1 MVTGKGITGALR
13 YSMGQGNDPMTGE
26 RLELVPGETSRAE
39 LLGGQNFGFEVNS
52 ADRLELARRMM
63 EWNGLPE
70 NQAGKTRKLE
80 NDCLHASLSWGD
92 GQKPD
97 RAEMIEAAQSFLKA
111 VGLEKARAVFI
122 AHDDT
127 DHAHLHIV
135 ASRIDPETRR
145 SLRMDYDKIEGQK
158 WAVKWEKEHGQE
170 RNPAA
175 GINLH
180 GLIDAI
186 AQRDAEP
193 ILAHLTRDKATFSA
207 WDVNRVLRYGDLA
220 DAERD
225 KFRSEILGRQNVIGL
240 RETAEAPITRYTT
253 RDLLAAEMALQR
265 SAAALAD
272 DKSHGVKASRIE
284 KAIADFTLIPEQA
297 EALRHLTGAQG
308 FSILWGQAGT
318 GKSHTLKAARAAY
331 EAEGKNVIGLSW
343 QNNVVNQMRRDGFE
357 ANTIAGEMFAVEKGR
372 TRWNAKTVLV
382 IDEAGMISTEQLAR
396 VAAAAKQAG
405 AKLILAGDDR
415 QLGSIERGG
424 MFETLRQSHGPA
436 ILKEVQRNKAHAAAY
451 NEMHDYKFLDAL
463 KTFEKAGGIHWTTR
477 QSDTLKQMAERYTA
491 DVAAAPDKT
500 RFMFAI
506 KNVDVA
512 ALNHHARALHK
523 ARGDLGDDVTLKT
536 ATGDQQF
543 ATGDRIQFTGTSRKQ
558 AQKKAGLANG
568 AVGTVRKIDID
579 GDGRAR
585 LTVELDAPRGEKAQR
600 VSFVVGED
608 AKAGEFDSFKHGYA
622 GTIYRGQGRTL
633 DEVYVGHSAQWRS
646 SAAYVALTRHRE
658 AVHIFAS
665 RETVKDLDAMAEGMA
680 RTDNKRAA
688 TAYAIDEQSA
698 ARAELAKAVDE
709 YRPPAGSIEISGDA
723 GHMPAAT
730 IESAAPPAVEMPA
743 HAPEQAT
750 SEPAQGGDIAPQ
762 VSAGRA
768 LDALS
773 GVAHGVSRIAE
784 GVADL
789 AEGAVDLLAGFFGGG
804 SSAQTQQPEQERA
817 APQPQRAPTPAP
829 KQEQP
834 ATPRQ
839 EQRKEPPA
847 MSRPQTM
854 EEFRAAQEHQRS
866 SDRAE
871 LGHRLGVGADT
882 PLTKEQLEA
891 VEMEQSK
898 RSRDGGI
905 SR

>member
-1 MVTGKGITGALR
+1 VTPNIVKGKGITGALR

-70 NQAGKTRKLE
+70 NQAGKTRKLD

-111 VGLEKARAVFI
+111 IGLEKARAVFI

-186 AQRDAEP
+186 AQRDAAP
-193 ILAHLTRDKATFSA
+193 ILAHLTRDKPTFSA

-220 DAERD
+220 DDERT
-225 KFRSEILGRQNVIGL
+225 KFRAEILGQQNVIGL
-240 RETAEAPITRYTT
+240 RATADAAPAKAGVTRYTT
-253 RDLLAAEMALQR
+253 REVLAAEMALQR
-265 SAAALAD
+265 SAAALAE
-272 DKSHGVKASRIE
+272 DKTHGVKASRID
-284 KAIADFTLIPEQA
+284 KAVADFTLIPEQA
-297 EALRHLTGAQG
+297 EALRHLTGAEG

-343 QNNVVNQMRRDGFE
+343 QNNVVNQMRRDGFQ
-357 ANTIAGEMFAVEKGR
+357 ANTIAAEMFALEKGR
-372 TRWNAKTVLV
+372 TSWNAKTVLV

-424 MFETLRQSHGPA
+424 MFETLRQSHGAA

-512 ALNHHARALHK
+512 TLNQHARALHK
-523 ARGDLGDDVTLKT
+523 ARGDLGDDVTLQT
-536 ATGDQQF
+536 ATGEQQF

-568 AVGTVRKIDID
+568 AVGTVRKIAID
-579 GDGRAR
+579 GEGHAH
-585 LTVELDAPRGEKAQR
+585 LTVELGAPRGEKAQR
-600 VSFVVGED
+600 VSFVVGDDE
-608 AKAGEFDSFKHGYA
+608 KSGEFEKFKHGYA

-633 DEVYVGHSAQWRS
+633 DEVYVGHSSLWRS
-646 SAAYVALTRHRE
+646 AAAYVALTRHRE
-658 AVHIFAS
+658 AVHIFAA

-680 RTDNKRAA
+680 RADNKRAA
-688 TAYAIDEQSA
+688 TAYQIDAPSA
-698 ARAELAKAVDE
+698 ARAELEKAVEE
-709 YRPPAGSIEISGDA
+709 YRPPVGIVNSGEADR
-723 GHMPAAT
+723 AAT
-730 IESAAPPAVEMPA
+730 ATMESTAPAIAETPA
-743 HAPEQAT
+743 HQPEQAT
-750 SEPAQGGDIAPQ
+750 GEAASAGDIPLEAT
-762 VSAGRA
+762 AGRA

-773 GVAHGVSRIAE
+773 GAAHGLSRIAE
-784 GVADL
+784 SVADGVAS
-789 AEGAVDLLAGFFGGG
+789 AVDAIADLFGGG
-804 SSAQTQQPEQERA
+804 SSAPTPQQEQER
-817 APQPQRAPTPAP
+817 PAPTPAP
-829 KQEQP
+829 KQEQ
-834 ATPRQ
+834 
-839 EQRKEPPA
+839 RKP
-847 MSRPQTM
+847 MSKPQTM
-854 EEFRAAQEHQRS
+854 EEYLAREQQQLS
-866 SDRAE
+866 SDRAQFAQRI
-871 LGHRLGVGADT
+871 GQSADS
-882 PLTKEQLEA
+882 PMTKEQLEA
-891 VEMEQSK
+891 AEMEQQ
-898 RSRDGGI
+898 RRNRDGGI